1 MFRSNTT
8 FVIGA
13 GASAEFDLPVGA
25 QLAENIRKNAALRSE
40 RSLDYLENADLRYAI
55 QRSWPELKPNDVF
68 NAMRRIWEA
77 IDTSVSIDAFIHRN
91 SSDKNVILMGK
102 ALIAWNI
109 AQAEAQSLMRPI
121 TWNGK
126 REAMDRTL
134 ISNTWIGKFM
144 RILFDGVSNPEDI
157 VHQIKIICFNYDRC
171 IEYYLRE
178 TISVAF
184 QITKN
189 QAWDIVS
196 RMTIIHPY
204 GSLGKIPLN
213 DMDTTSDFLPFALN
227 VDDRFP
233 LRAVAERIITYTEQ
247 LRDRK
252 LIAGIHSAIKD
263 SKNLVFLGF
272 GFNNQ
277 NMDLLRVRT
286 QNISF
291 SDKKNIYV
299 SGYGFDEKINLTLKR
314 RIANLFVNKSS
325 ELWNNSIL
333 IENGKTCSE
342 IFNIHEINLSSFTQR
357 YFSLDEYGGSDE
369 ISVEVLSDA
378 DGRSS
383 NAFFVKR

>member
-13 GASAEFDLPVGA
+13 GASAEFNLPVGA
-25 QLAENIRKNAALRSE
+25 QLAENIRKNATLRNE
-40 RSLDYLENADLRYAI
+40 GSLTYLVDANLRYAI
-55 QRSWPELKPNDVF
+55 QRSWPELNRNDVSV
-68 NAMRRIWEA
+68 AMRRIWEA

-91 SSDKNVILMGK
+91 SRDENVVLMGK

-126 REAMDRTL
+126 HEAMDRTL

-157 VHQIKIICFNYDRC
+157 VRQVNIICFNYDRC

-178 TISVAF
+178 TISVAYK
-184 QITKN
+184 ITKAA
-189 QAWDIVS
+189 AWDIVN

-204 GSLGKIPLN
+204 GSIGGIPLD
-213 DMDTTSDFLPFALN
+213 DMDNTANFLPFAMK

-247 LRDRK
+247 LHDRD
-252 LIAGIHSAIKD
+252 LIAGIHSAVMD
-263 SKNLVFLGF
+263 AQNLVFLGF

-286 QNISF
+286 NEQSF
-291 SDKKNIYV
+291 SNRKNIYV
-299 SGYGFDEKINLTLKR
+299 SGYGFDEKVNSTLKR
-314 RIANLFVNKSS
+314 RISNLFISS
-325 ELWNNSIL
+325 ENDFLNRSIY
-333 IENGKTCSE
+333 IENGKTCKE
-342 IFNIHEINLSSFTQR
+342 VMQMHEINLSSFTQR
-357 YFSLDEYGGSDE
+357 YFSLGDGVNSRE
-369 ISVEVLSDA
+369 ISVRVL
-378 DGRSS
+378 
-383 NAFFVKR
+383 K